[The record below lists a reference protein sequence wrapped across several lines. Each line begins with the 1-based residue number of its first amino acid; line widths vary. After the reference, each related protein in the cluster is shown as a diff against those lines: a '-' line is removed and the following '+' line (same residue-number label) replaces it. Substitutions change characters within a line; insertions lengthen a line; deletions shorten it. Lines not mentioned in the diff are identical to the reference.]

1 VLRRQTWPDWSLAHA
16 INARYQGNKI
26 QASNVE
32 EEKEMFKSEQCSMTA
47 VKLMENVAVCGSQFG
62 DLYLFHFDALRL
74 DKTQVIDFKT
84 ESLGKLDMALT
95 RGFSAHVSMIES
107 LEVYE
112 NQYLFSTSQSDQCII

>member
-1 VLRRQTWPDWSLAHA
+1 
-16 INARYQGNKI
+16 
-26 QASNVE
+26 
-32 EEKEMFKSEQCSMTA
+32 MTA